1 MAMRAIQVHET
12 GGPEQLRLVELPL
25 PEPRSGQV
33 RVKVVAA
40 GLNFIEIYYRTG
52 LYPQQL
58 PFTLGAELAGT
69 VDAVGPDVSD
79 WKVGDR
85 VATVQGLGSYA
96 EYALVP
102 AARLVA
108 VPDALDLK
116 LAAAVL
122 LQGMTAH
129 YLALS
134 TYPLK
139 QGDTALIHAA
149 AGGTGQLLV
158 QIAKMRG
165 ARVFGTVSTEE
176 KAALAREAGVDEAI
190 FYTRENF
197 TERVRQLTD
206 DCGVDVVYDS
216 VGKDTFDG
224 SIDSLRQRGYM
235 VSFGNAS
242 GAVPPI
248 SPLILSS
255 KGSLFLTRPTLF
267 HYIAEPSDLAWRA
280 GDIFGW
286 VASGTLKVRID
297 RSYPLEEAAA
307 AHIALAGRETAG
319 KVLLIP

>member
-1 MAMRAIQVHET
+1 V
-12 GGPEQLRLVELPL
+12 LRLVEVPL
-25 PEPRSGQV
+25 PEPAAGQV
-33 RVKVVAA
+33 RVKIAAA
-40 GLNFIEIYYRTG
+40 GLNFIEIYHRTG
-52 LYPQQL
+52 LYPQPL

-69 VDAVGPDVSD
+69 IDALGPEVSG
-79 WKVGDR
+79 WQVGDR

-108 VPDALDLK
+108 VPDELDLQ

-134 TYPLK
+134 TYPL
-139 QGDTALIHAA
+139 QNGDTALVHAA

-176 KAALAREAGVDEAI
+176 KAVLAREAGADEAI

-206 DCGVDVVYDS
+206 GRGVDVVYDS
-216 VGKDTFDG
+216 VGKDTFEG

-242 GAVPPI
+242 GAVPSI

-267 HYIAEPSDLAWRA
+267 HYIAEPADLAWRA
-280 GDIFGW
+280 GDILGW
-286 VASGTLKVRID
+286 VASGALKVRID
-297 RSYPLEEAAA
+297 RSYPLAEAAA
-307 AHIALAGRETAG
+307 AHTALAGRATAG